1 MNTESVSFE
10 AAAKTDVILSTT
22 NTFEE
27 VGLKSVV
34 NQLGWRN
41 VTHSGTAPHEKTIAI
56 VSVTSQQMTN
66 AALAAVL
73 ARYAPAR
80 VVLLVPSMANFFL
93 FLKCPKSVV
102 SILQRDADMDHLRTT
117 LDFIGMGHTLLPWG
131 SSDSQPCVG
140 HSEPPDL
147 AQEEWHLTDREIEI
161 SREIA
166 VGRSNKEIARELGI
180 AANTVDVHVS
190 AIRRK
195 LGVHNRTQIA
205 VKIVEKMGQ
214 IPSQQQHA

>member
-1 MNTESVSFE
+1 MKNLT
-10 AAAKTDVILSTT
+10 AKMHDASDTDVIIATK
-22 NTFEE
+22 NTLEDI
-27 VGLKSVV
+27 GLKAVV
-34 NQLGWRN
+34 QDLGWTN
-41 VTHSGTAPHEKTIAI
+41 ISASDKALSDSTIAI

-66 AALAAVL
+66 AALAAIL
-73 ARYAPAR
+73 SAYAPAR

-102 SILQRDADMDHLRTT
+102 SIIQRDADMDQLRTT
-117 LDFIGMGHTLLPWG
+117 LEFIGLGHTLLPWG
-131 SSDSQPCVG
+131 KAEYQPCV
-140 HSEPPDL
+140 SQSDRPESV
-147 AQEEWHLTDREIEI
+147 QEEWHLTDREVEI

-166 VGRSNKEIARELGI
+166 VGRSNKEIARQLGI

-205 VKIVEKMGQ
+205 VKIVEKLGQ
-214 IPSQQQHA
+214 HMPNQMMA

>member
-1 MNTESVSFE
+1 MTTSPISIGE
-10 AAAKTDVILSTT
+10 ASKIDVILSTT

-27 VGLKSVV
+27 IGLKSVV
-34 NQLGWRN
+34 TQLGWRN
-41 VTHSGTAPHEKTIAI
+41 VTQSDRVPREDTIAI

-66 AALAAVL
+66 SALAAIL
-73 ARYAPAR
+73 SRFAPAR

-131 SSDSQPCVG
+131 NSDCQPCVSQ
-140 HSEPPDL
+140 SEPPDSV
-147 AQEEWHLTDREIEI
+147 QEEWHLTDREVEI

-214 IPSQQQHA
+214 TPPSQLLA

>member
-1 MNTESVSFE
+1 MNTAPISIGEV
-10 AAAKTDVILSTT
+10 AKTDVILSTT

-34 NQLGWRN
+34 SQLGWRN
-41 VTHSGTAPHEKTIAI
+41 VTHSDVAPHEETVAI

-117 LDFIGMGHTLLPWG
+117 LDFIGLGHTLLPWG
-131 SSDSQPCVG
+131 NSDCQPCVIQP
-140 HSEPPDL
+140 EPTDE
-147 AQEEWHLTDREIEI
+147 AQDEWHLTDREVEI

-166 VGRSNKEIARELGI
+166 VGRSNKEIARALGI

-214 IPSQQQHA
+214 IPSTQQLA